1 MKTSNKLLILI
12 FAVILIML
20 VAFNIILKNN
30 MIGNESSLLEPETE
44 LNEHFTWPSDE
55 IELEDSLGLSEADSI
70 Q

>member
-30 MIGNESSLLEPETE
+30 MIGSEPSLSEPETE
-44 LNEHFTWPSDE
+44 LNEHFIWPSDE